1 MSTHFRDHCPYC
13 AYGKIRTET
22 DSPCNVC
29 RAGDEWRDPRWHA
42 LEVKANALEAE
53 NARFRKALEEIAR
66 VRRGLE
72 MTDTDEYRAD
82 YFFRQADNYSDLAR
96 KALRGPSPA

>member
-1 MSTHFRDHCPYC
+1 MKNQYNLPDMVRVCED
-13 AYGKIRTET
+13 KDKEIRE
-22 DSPCNVC
+22 
-29 RAGDEWRDPRWHA
+29 
-42 LEVKANALEAE
+42 LKAE